1 MQNHQTVE
9 SPDRAPPGA
18 RWGQRPFCGLP
29 DLFWPI
35 YCLPQAG
42 THCLLGRLRLNSGS
56 DVQAVDIAPQHL
68 FQSANPLWGW
78 RAGLPSTQRVV
89 VSPQIGRGEMLG
101 YYKVIFLF
109 CATHGHPG
117 PSEGRVCVL
126 GHLAFCELHRSRKK
140 LGSGRSHFFRGS
152 APRPGLRA
160 HLSCP

>member
-1 MQNHQTVE
+1 M
-9 SPDRAPPGA
+9 
-18 RWGQRPFCGLP
+18 
-29 DLFWPI
+29 
-35 YCLPQAG
+35 
-42 THCLLGRLRLNSGS
+42 
-56 DVQAVDIAPQHL
+56 QAVDIAPQHL

-160 HLSCP
+160 HLSCPELDGTEPSRSPLVSQVGKLRCSSCAATP